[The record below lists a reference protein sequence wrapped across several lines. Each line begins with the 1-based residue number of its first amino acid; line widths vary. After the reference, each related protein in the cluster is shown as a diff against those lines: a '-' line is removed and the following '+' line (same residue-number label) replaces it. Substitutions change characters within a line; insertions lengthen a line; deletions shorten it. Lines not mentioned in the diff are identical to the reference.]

1 MVMHQLDARIRKML
15 EGLKK
20 ITVRQSLNIEGI
32 EYAER
37 LMQEDGISYVQTN
50 ETVFKPFVNGS
61 LWGEETKWVDF
72 RFRVTVPET
81 FTDRVIV
88 SISTGLDSQW
98 DVKNPQFVVR
108 VNGRVEQAFDA
119 NHTTLLLQEKAQP
132 GETFDIVLN
141 GYSGRRQSAARTTH
155 LTVKLQDVNWNFMQL
170 IYDIDVPYQA
180 ALLQSAGQRE
190 REVALEEIA
199 RAIDML
205 DIRRPHSKE
214 FDASVAAAREYL
226 KTAYYDERRKIVP
239 EAFAESVGHTHIDV
253 AWLWDLYQTR
263 HKAVRSFSTVLK
275 LMEQYPEYTFISSQA
290 HLYNVIKEDEPEL
303 FDRIR
308 QRVAE
313 GRWEAEGGMWV
324 EADCN
329 LTSGESLVRQFLH
342 GQEFFTREFGKPSR
356 TLWLPDVFGYSAA
369 LPQIL
374 KLSGIDYF
382 MTTKLSWSE
391 FNCTPCDTFLWKGID
406 GSEVL
411 AHFSPSRDFD
421 AGSRHSDLS
430 FFTTYNAM
438 MKPSQIAGGWHR
450 FQNKAIDN
458 HYLVTY
464 GYGDGGGGST
474 EWMVENARR
483 MDVPLPNTPVVKPT
497 HGRPFFEAL
506 EKRVKDDPRLPKWSG
521 ELYLEYH
528 RGTYTAMA
536 RNKKS
541 NRKIELKLR
550 DVELWCSRAAKESGF
565 AYPADELHSIWQ
577 DVLTLQ
583 FHDILPGSSIKKVY
597 DDSKIMYEKLFAQLA
612 EIEKAAISALS
623 KGGAGDVLAYNS
635 LSHARND
642 VIWFDAPAN
651 VHALRD
657 ADGNRYPVQFV
668 EGKACAYVE
677 GMKPMADTAYWF
689 DTAEADDIVMT
700 ADERT
705 FETKYFSGEF
715 GADMRIVSL
724 IDKRSRRQIVKKG
737 EALNRIVCYENKP
750 HNYDAWDIN
759 IYYSRRQWEVND
771 LTSVEVVSRGPV
783 MTVLRTVY
791 SYMDSTI
798 SQDIILYQDIDRI
811 DFKTTVDWK
820 EKQYLLKAHFPV
832 DVFYNE
838 ASFDIQYGNTKRA
851 THTNTSWDAARFEVC
866 AHKWVDVSED
876 GYGVSLLNDC
886 KYGHSVNEKSMALTL
901 LKSSISPNP
910 VADIEVHEFTYSLM
924 PHVGG
929 WREAGT
935 VDMAYRLNVPVL
947 TAKGEGSGTASTA
960 FAQIADAN
968 VIIEV
973 VKEALDGDGTIIRV
987 YECYGR
993 RSTGVKLQLNFAPAS
1008 AEVCNL
1014 MEKHITDANL
1024 DGNTITFDMK
1034 PYEIKTFRI
1043 R

>member
-15 EGLKK
+15 ENFKK
-20 ITVRQSLNIEGI
+20 ITTRRSQMVEGI
-32 EYAER
+32 EYSEKY
-37 LMQEDGISYVQTN
+37 MEPGVTYVQKEATG
-50 ETVFKPFVNGS
+50 FKPFVNGS
-61 LWGEETKWVDF
+61 SWGEATEWVDF
-72 RFRVTVPET
+72 RFRVTVPES
-81 FTDRVIV
+81 FTDRVV
-88 SISTGLDSQW
+88 VAISTGLESGW
-98 DVKNPQFVVR
+98 DATNPQFVVR
-108 VNGRVEQAFDA
+108 VNGRVEQAFDV

-132 GETFDIVLN
+132 GETFDILLN
-141 GYSGRRQSAARTTH
+141 GYSARQIGAARTPH
-155 LTVKLQDVNWNFMQL
+155 LTVTLEDVNWNFTQL

-180 ALLQSAGQRE
+180 ALLQPAGQRE
-190 REVALEEIA
+190 REVALEAIA
-199 RAIDML
+199 CAIDMM
-205 DIRRPHSKE
+205 DIRRPHSPE

-275 LMEQYPEYTFISSQA
+275 LMEQYPEYTFMSSQA
-290 HLYNVIKEDEPEL
+290 HLYNVVKQDEPEL
-303 FDRIR
+303 FERIR

-313 GRWEAEGGMWV
+313 GRWEPEGGMWV

-329 LTSGESLVRQFLH
+329 VTGGESLVRQFLH
-342 GQEFFTREFGKPSR
+342 GQEFYTREFGRPSR
-356 TLWLPDVFGYSAA
+356 TLWLPDVFGYSPA

-391 FNCTPCDTFLWKGID
+391 FNCTPCDTFKWKGID

-411 AHFSPSRDFD
+411 THFSPSRDFSGD
-421 AGSRHSDLS
+421 SGDLAY
-430 FFTTYNAM
+430 FTTYNAM
-438 MKPSQIAGGWHR
+438 MKPSQVAGGWRR
-450 FQNKAIDN
+450 FQNKNIDN

-474 EWMVENARR
+474 DWMVENARR
-483 MDVPLPNTPVVKPT
+483 MDVPLPNTPVVRPT

-506 EKRVKDDPRLPKWSG
+506 EQRVKDDPRLPKWSG

-536 RNKKS
+536 RNKRS

-550 DVELWCSRAAKESGF
+550 DVELWCARAAKEAGF
-565 AYPADELHSIWQ
+565 EYPAEQLHAIWQ

-597 DDSKIMYEKLFAQLA
+597 DDSKIMYEAMFAQLE
-612 EIEKAAISALS
+612 EIEKAAIEALS
-623 KGGAGDVLAYNS
+623 RGTAGDVLAYNS
-635 LSHARND
+635 LSHERAD
-642 VIWFDAPAN
+642 VIWFDAPEGTT
-651 VHALRD
+651 ALRD
-657 ADGNRYPVQFV
+657 AAGNRWPVQFV
-668 EGKACAYVE
+668 EGKACAFVR
-677 GMKPMADTAYWF
+677 GMKPMTETPFWF
-689 DTAEADDIVMT
+689 TSMPVDEADMN
-700 ADERT
+700 ACEQA
-705 FETKYFSGEF
+705 FETEFFSGKF

-724 IDKRSRRQIVKKG
+724 VDKRSGRQIVKPG

-750 HNYDAWDIN
+750 HNYDAWDVN
-759 IYYSRRQWEVND
+759 IYYNRRHWEVND
-771 LTSVEVVSRGPV
+771 LKKVEIISRGPV
-783 MTVLRTVY
+783 MTVIRAQY
-791 SYMDSTI
+791 AYMDSTV
-798 SQDIILYQDIDRI
+798 SQDIILYQNIDRI

-820 EKQYLLKAHFPV
+820 EMQYLLKAHFPV

-838 ASFDIQYGNTKRA
+838 ATFDIQYGNIKRA

-886 KYGHSVNEKSMALTL
+886 KYGHSINEKDMALTL
-901 LKSSISPNP
+901 LKSSGHPNP

-935 VDMAYRLNVPVL
+935 PEQAYRLNVPVL
-947 TAKGEGSGTASTA
+947 TAKGAGAAEVKQP
-960 FAQIADAN
+960 FAAVAN
-968 VIIEV
+968 ENIIIEV
-973 VKEALDGDGTIIRV
+973 VKQALSGEGTVIRV

-993 RSTGVKLQLNFAPAS
+993 RTSGVKLNLGFAPAS
-1008 AEVCNL
+1008 AEICNL
-1014 MEKHITDANL
+1014 MEKPIEKANL
-1024 DGNTITFDMK
+1024 TGSTITFDMK
-1034 PYEIKTFRI
+1034 PYEIKTFLI
-1043 R
+1043 K

>member
-15 EGLKK
+15 EGFKK
-20 ITVRQSLNIEGI
+20 MTVRQSLMVEGI
-32 EYAER
+32 EYAEKI
-37 LMQEDGISYVQTN
+37 MQEDGIDYVQTN

-61 LWGEETKWVDF
+61 LWGENTKWVDF

-81 FTDRVIV
+81 FTDRVVV
-88 SISTGLDSQW
+88 SISTNPERQW

-108 VNGRVEQAFDA
+108 VNGRVEQAFDV

-141 GYSGRRQSAARTTH
+141 GYSGRRNGAFPTAH

-180 ALLQSAGQRE
+180 ALLQDAGQRE
-190 REVALEEIA
+190 REIALEEIA

-205 DIRRPHSKE
+205 DIRRPHSRE
-214 FDASVAAAREYL
+214 FDASVADAREYL

-275 LMEQYPEYTFISSQA
+275 LMEQYPEYTFMSSQA
-290 HLYNVIKEDEPEL
+290 HLYNVIREDEPEL
-303 FDRIR
+303 YERIR

-342 GQEFFTREFGKPSR
+342 GQEFYTREFGKSSR

-391 FNCTPCDTFLWKGID
+391 FNCTPCDTFMWKGID

-411 AHFSPSRDFD
+411 AHFSPSREFD
-421 AGSRHSDLS
+421 AGSKSDRS
-430 FFTTYNAM
+430 FYTTYNAM
-438 MKPSQIAGGWHR
+438 MKPSQIAGGWKR
-450 FQNKAIDN
+450 FQNKNMDN

-483 MDVPLPNTPVVKPT
+483 MDVPLPNTPVVKPA
-497 HGRPFFEAL
+497 HGRPFFEEL

-521 ELYLEYH
+521 ELYLVYH
-528 RGTYTAMA
+528 RGTYTAMG

-541 NRKIELKLR
+541 NRKIELLLR
-550 DVELWCSRAAKESGF
+550 DVELWCSRAAKEAGF
-565 AYPADELHSIWQ
+565 KYPAEELHAIWQ

-597 DDSKIMYEKLFAQLA
+597 DDSKIMYEKLFAQL
-612 EIEKAAISALS
+612 EKIEKAAIAALS
-623 KGGAGDVLAYNS
+623 EGSAGDVLAYNS
-635 LSHARND
+635 LSHVRND
-642 VIWFDAPAN
+642 VIWFDAPSD
-651 VHALRD
+651 VKALRD
-657 ADGNRYPVQFV
+657 AAGNRYPVQFV
-668 EGKACAYVE
+668 EGRACAYVE
-677 GMKPMADTAYWF
+677 GMKPMANTAFWF
-689 DTAEADDIVMT
+689 DTAAADDAVMT
-700 ADERT
+700 ADEKA
-705 FETKYFSGEF
+705 FETEYFSGRF
-715 GADMRIVSL
+715 GSDMRIVSL
-724 IDKRSRRQIVKKG
+724 IDKRSNRQIVKKG

-759 IYYSRRQWEVND
+759 IYYSRRHWEVND
-771 LTSVEVVSRGPV
+771 LKRVEVISRGPV
-783 MTVLRTVY
+783 MTVLRAVY
-791 SYMDSTI
+791 AYMDSTI
-798 SQDIILYQDIDRI
+798 SQDIILYQNVDRI

-820 EKQYLLKAHFPV
+820 EMQYLLKAHFPV

-838 ASFDIQYGNTKRA
+838 ATFDIQYGNIRRA

-876 GYGVSLLNDC
+876 GYGVSLMNDC
-886 KYGHSVNEKSMALTL
+886 KYGHSIDEKSMALTL
-901 LKSSISPNP
+901 LKSSNMPNP

-929 WREAGT
+929 WRDAGIPE
-935 VDMAYRLNVPVL
+935 MAYRLNVPVL
-947 TAKGEGSGTASTA
+947 TVRGEGGDKVKAP
-960 FAQIADAN
+960 FAQVAEPN

-973 VKEALDGDGTIIRV
+973 VKEALDGDGTIVRV

-993 RSTGVKLQLNFAPAS
+993 RSSGVKLNLGFAPAS
-1008 AEVCNL
+1008 AVVCNL
-1014 MEKHITDANL
+1014 MEAYIEDADL
-1024 DGNTITFDMK
+1024 EGSTVTFDIK

-1043 R
+1043 K

>member
-15 EGLKK
+15 ENLKK
-20 ITVRQSLNIEGI
+20 ITVRKSVLVEGI
-32 EYAER
+32 EYADR
-37 LMQEDGISYVQTN
+37 ILKEDGANYIQTN
-50 ETVFKPFVNGS
+50 EAVFKPFANGAQ
-61 LWGEETKWVDF
+61 WGEETEWVDF
-72 RFRVTVPET
+72 RFKVTVPEE
-81 FTDRVIV
+81 FTDRVVV
-88 SISTGLDSQW
+88 SISTEMEGNW
-98 DVKNPQFVVR
+98 DATNPQFVVR
-108 VNGRVEQAFDA
+108 VNGRIEQAFDV

-132 GETFDIVLN
+132 GEVFDIVLN
-141 GYSGRRQSAARTTH
+141 GYSGRKIGTPRTPV
-155 LTVKLQDVNWNFMQL
+155 LKVKLEDVNWNFVQL
-170 IYDIDVPYQA
+170 IYDMDVPYQA

-190 REVALEEIA
+190 REVTLEAVA

-205 DIRRPHSKE
+205 DIRRPHSRE
-214 FDASVAAAREYL
+214 FDEAVAAAREYL

-275 LMEQYPEYTFISSQA
+275 LMEEYPEYTFMSSQA
-290 HLYNVIKEDEPEL
+290 HLYNVVKEDEPEL
-303 FDRIR
+303 FERIR

-313 GRWEAEGGMWV
+313 GRWEPEGGMWV

-329 LTSGESLVRQFLH
+329 VTGGESLVRQFLH
-342 GQEFFTREFGKPSR
+342 GQEFYSREFGKPSR

-391 FNCTPCDTFLWKGID
+391 FNCTPYDTFMWKGID

-411 AHFSPSRDFD
+411 THFSPSRDFAD
-421 AGSRHSDLS
+421 KNPDGLS
-430 FFTTYNAM
+430 YFTTYNAM
-438 MKPSQIAGGWHR
+438 LNPNQVAGGWKR
-450 FQNKAIDN
+450 YQNKAIDN
-458 HYLVTY
+458 RFLVTY

-474 EWMVENARR
+474 AWMVENARR
-483 MDVPLPNTPVVKPT
+483 MDVALPNTPVVKPS
-497 HGRPFFEAL
+497 HARPFFEGL

-528 RGTYTAMA
+528 RGTYTAMG
-536 RNKKS
+536 RNKRS

-550 DVELWCSRAAKESGF
+550 DVELWCARAAKEAGF
-565 AYPADELHSIWQ
+565 EYPAEQLHAIWQ

-597 DDSKIMYEKLFAQLA
+597 DDSKIMYEKMFAQLD
-612 EIEKAAISALS
+612 EIELAAIDALS
-623 KGGAGDVLAYNS
+623 KGTAGDVLAYNS
-635 LSHARND
+635 LSHERAD
-642 VIWFDAPAN
+642 VIWFDAPEGTT
-651 VHALRD
+651 ALRD
-657 ADGNRYPVQFV
+657 AAGNRWPVQFV
-668 EGKACAYVE
+668 EGKACAFVR
-677 GMKPMADTAYWF
+677 GMKPMTETPFWF
-689 DTAEADDIVMT
+689 TSMPVDEADMM
-700 ADERT
+700 ADEKA
-705 FETKYFSGEF
+705 FETEFFSGQF

-724 IDKRSRRQIVKKG
+724 IDKRTGRQIVKKG

-750 HNYDAWDIN
+750 HNHDAWDIN

-771 LTSVEVVSRGPV
+771 LVSVEIVSRGPV
-783 MTVLRTVY
+783 MTVLRAKY
-791 SYMDSTI
+791 AYMDSAI
-798 SQDIILYQDIDRI
+798 SQDVILYQNIGRI

-820 EKQYLLKAHFPV
+820 EMQYLLKAHFPV

-838 ASFDIQYGNTKRA
+838 ATFDIQYGNIKRA

-886 KYGHSVNEKSMALTL
+886 KYGHSIDEKSMALTL
-901 LKSSISPNP
+901 LKSSGYPNP
-910 VADIEVHEFTYSLM
+910 VADVEVHELTYSLM

-935 VDMAYRLNVPVL
+935 PEQAYRLNAPVL
-947 TAKGEGSGTASTA
+947 TAKGAGEACVQQP
-960 FAQIADAN
+960 FAAVANEN

-973 VKEALDGDGTIIRV
+973 VKQALNGEGTVIRV

-993 RSTGVKLQLNFAPAS
+993 RTVGAKLNLGFIPAS

-1014 MEKHITDANL
+1014 MEQPIETANL
-1024 DGNTITFDMK
+1024 DGHTVTFDIK
-1034 PYEIKTFRI
+1034 PYEIKTFLLK
-1043 R
+1043 